1 MWGELGFAWL
11 LLVALG
17 THGGWWLHG
26 RSGQTR
32 GLTHRGLVVHP
43 TFLLLL
49 ALTQALRVGG
59 RGLSGCSGVL
69 VCPCDDGVENPEFH
83 GLGYWSCFSW
93 ALSPAPCRGAFNSAG
108 STCVFIS

>member
-49 ALTQALRVGG
+49 ALTHTGAESGWEGSLGMQWGG
-59 RGLSGCSGVL
+59 GLSL
-69 VCPCDDGVENPEFH
+69 
-83 GLGYWSCFSW
+83 
-93 ALSPAPCRGAFNSAG
+93 
-108 STCVFIS
+108 